1 MLVLESRQLVNTH
14 NLHYSE
20 PEFIFSIF
28 VLMYRPR
35 SIAYKRVAY
44 KKACFLLQTDQSN
57 IFSNVSIKSKNIRV
71 LFNEGA
77 QKSLLNKKLSGALGL
92 ILVRKER
99 KLLKGLKSK
108 NKMFRKLDIVQTEL
122 RDIHGENRL

>member
-1 MLVLESRQLVNTH
+1 
-14 NLHYSE
+14 
-20 PEFIFSIF
+20 
-28 VLMYRPR
+28 MYRPR